1 MDPATEKWEFYKREI
16 IPLFKQPGEHEL
28 LGG

>member
-1 MDPATEKWEFYKREI
+1 MDPATEKWTMEKIPI
-16 IPLFKQPGEHEL
+16 IPLFKESGDHEL